1 MVIHPDS
8 VADHHWAMNQALRS
22 SATAAVLA
30 WPQTIDDRTFR
41 RWQLAAEEG
50 GCCGLLVRPE
60 AARAQPSW
68 ADVRLLVEPLP
79 LSPSANRRRLRI
91 TVLRCR
97 GGVADCGVD
106 VELDDETYL
115 VHSVAR
121 LAAWAAR
128 RRLAGALTTARR
140 WSCWPSAA
148 GALALWSAWNCCR
161 TTVCCWTLAAWRT
174 CLAASGPLAEA
185 IVRDFAKLRLKVCV
199 SVADTIGAAWAMSR
213 GEGSRKGDRHLLCE
227 APGGPFR
234 QKVPVPFSASPLI
247 LPPDTPPEFFYPL
260 PVELLRLPRASLR
273 WLGELGILSV
283 GQLEMLPREEF
294 LSRFGPVLLTRM
306 DQLMGRLD
314 EPAPAVAAESRFAAR
329 WSAEYPT
336 LRRATIEGVL
346 AHFSRR
352 VAAALDRCGWVHC
365 GWNAVSIS
373 REGRGERGERRVM
386 SGEWRVSP
394 LSPLPSPLPPL
405 SLATF

>member
-1 MVIHPDS
+1 MRRILCIRLPDWPRGRHA
-8 VADHHWAMNQALRS
+8 VASPAL
-22 SATAAVLA
+22 
-30 WPQTIDDRTFR
+30 DDREALEL
-41 RWQLAAEEG
+41 LAE
-50 GCCGLLVRPE
+50 
-60 AARAQPSW
+60 
-68 ADVRLLVEPLP
+68 
-79 LSPSANRRRLRI
+79 
-91 TVLRCR
+91 RCR
-97 GGVADCGVD
+97 SFSPLVGLEPSCNDSLLLDISGLAHLFGG
-106 VELDDETYL
+106 E
-115 VHSVAR
+115 R
-121 LAAWAAR
+121 
-128 RRLAGALTTARR
+128 
-140 WSCWPSAA
+140 
-148 GALALWSAWNCCR
+148 
-161 TTVCCWTLAAWRT
+161 
-174 CLAASGPLAEA
+174 PLAEA

-247 LPPDTPPEFFYPL
+247 LPADTPPEFFYPL

-314 EPAPAVAAESRFAAR
+314 EPVPAVAAESRFAAR

-346 AHFSRR
+346 AHLSAR
-352 VAAALDRCGWVHC
+352 VAAALDRCGWGALRLEC
-365 GWNAVSIS
+365 RFDS
-373 REGRGERGERRVM
+373 REKGEERGERGEIM